1 MRDIVV
7 LDDIHAAIRACT
19 KCPLGGSRTQAV
31 PGEGAPE
38 ADVVFVG
45 EAPGY
50 HEDNQ
55 GRPFVG
61 PAGKLLSDMLASI
74 GLRRTD
80 VYISNVVKCR
90 PPKNRDPQPGEV
102 ETCTEEFL
110 FAQIA
115 AIQPKIVCALGR
127 FAMGVLLDP
136 RMSITRVHGTVHRK
150 SGMLYLPMIHPA
162 AALHKE
168 TNRRLV
174 EQDFQK
180 LAAVLRG
187 EVAFETP

>member
-1 MRDIVV
+1 VV
-7 LDDIHAAIRACT
+7 LDDIHAAIRTCT
-19 KCPLGGSRTQAV
+19 LCALSRSRTHAV
-31 PGEGAPE
+31 PGEGA
-38 ADVVFVG
+38 ADARVMFVG

-50 HEDNQ
+50 HEDVQ

-61 PAGKLLSDMLASI
+61 AAGKLLSDMLASI
-74 GLRRTD
+74 GLKRSEA
-80 VYISNVVKCR
+80 YISNVVKCR
-90 PPKNRDPQPGEV
+90 PPQNRDPQPAEI
-102 ETCTEEFL
+102 ETCTEEYL

-115 AIQPKIVCALGR
+115 AINPRIVCALGR

-136 RMSITRVHGTVHRK
+136 KMSIMRVHGTVHRK

-168 TNRRLV
+168 PNRRLV
-174 EQDFQK
+174 EQDFQR

-187 EVAFETP
+187 ELPTDAS